1 MRRIHCFFEWPE
13 EGKCAMRFVSSLS
26 RTSWPAE
33 FGNVAGPVCK
43 ILDMAISRGLRV
55 IVVGIAASVSLAGEA
70 LAQRVDGALQEKL
83 TTLVGKHHGHVA
95 LYAKQLNTGKSV
107 EIDADRPVQTASVIK
122 LTILFEAMEQVRAG
136 KARWDE
142 KLILAK
148 GDAVSGSG
156 VLMFFD
162 APMELTLKD
171 VLTMMVIVSDNTATN
186 LAIDRFGVDAIN
198 ARIAWMGLKNTHLY
212 KKVMKPAT
220 GPMPADQPKFGLGK
234 TTAREMAT
242 VVERI
247 GRCQL
252 AGKGE
257 AGLPGDAAI
266 CEVALKMLRN
276 QFYRDTIP
284 RYLEKL
290 DSSET
295 GSAIASKTGSL
306 DAVRADVAIVA
317 GKTGPMVLSI
327 FTYDN
332 TDKGWTADNEGE
344 VLIGWLAKEIVEDWS
359 PAGLNGKILVPGL
372 GLTESV
378 GDTPIGASK

>member
-1 MRRIHCFFEWPE
+1 
-13 EGKCAMRFVSSLS
+13 
-26 RTSWPAE
+26 
-33 FGNVAGPVCK
+33 
-43 ILDMAISRGLRV
+43 
-55 IVVGIAASVSLAGEA
+55 VGIAASALFASEA
-70 LAQRVDGALQEKL
+70 LAQRMDGALQERL
-83 TTLVGKHHGHVA
+83 TTLATKHHGRVA
-95 LYAKQLNTGKSV
+95 LYARQLNTGKSV

-122 LTILFEAMEQVRAG
+122 LTILFEAMEQVRTG

-142 KLILAK
+142 KLTLAK

-162 APMELTLKD
+162 APMQLTLKD

-198 ARIAWMGLKNTHLY
+198 ARIAWMGLKDTHLY

-242 VVERI
+242 VMERI

-257 AGLPGDAAI
+257 AGSPGDAAI

-284 RYLEKL
+284 RYLENL

-344 VLIGWLAKEIVEDWS
+344 VLIGRLAKEIVEAWS

-378 GDTPIGASK
+378 GDTPVGASK